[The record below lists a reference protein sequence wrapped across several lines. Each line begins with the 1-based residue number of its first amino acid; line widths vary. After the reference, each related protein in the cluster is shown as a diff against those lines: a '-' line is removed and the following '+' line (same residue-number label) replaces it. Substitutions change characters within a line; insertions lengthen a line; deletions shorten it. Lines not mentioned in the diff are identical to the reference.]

1 MTRQKVIDLLAM
13 SRFANLPTVWS
24 NGLLGVLIGWSAFP
38 DQAHLCPICV
48 TLLGIS
54 LSFLYLGGCF
64 FNDWHDL
71 DFDTK
76 TRPDRPIP
84 SGRWPRQTIL
94 SLSII
99 LMGGGLAL
107 ITFISPP
114 AGLFALGIL
123 ICILAYTKWHK
134 ISPASFFFMAGAR
147 ALIYPTAAFSL
158 LSWNQFTQSGDQ
170 ITALLILLGVGL
182 GGYILGISLT
192 ARAETSKD
200 PISDARKTFPILC
213 LCTPIFFFSAPLLLT
228 KNGSA
233 LIPLIL
239 FIGILAI
246 IVRSLRNRHNV
257 GMFVSR
263 TLATI
268 PLVDYLIIFPLG
280 VEFIRSGAIGE
291 VEQLHAPNL
300 LVLVA
305 CPLLAIAALG
315 LQKIA
320 PAT

>member
-200 PISDARKTFPILC
+200 PISDARKTLPILC

-268 PLVDYLIIFPLG
+268 PLVDYLIIFPL
-280 VEFIRSGAIGE
+280 
-291 VEQLHAPNL
+291 APNL

-305 CPLLAIAALG
+305 CPLFAIAALG

>member
-99 LMGGGLAL
+99 LMSGGLVL
-107 ITFISPP
+107 IAFVSPP
-114 AGLFALGIL
+114 AGLFAFCII

-134 ISPASFFFMAGAR
+134 INPTSFFFMAGAR
-147 ALIYPTAAFSL
+147 NRRLFPSFLEPVYSIRRPHHRPPDSSRGRPWRIHPRNFPHRSSRNL
-158 LSWNQFTQSGDQ
+158 QGPNQ
-170 ITALLILLGVGL
+170 
-182 GGYILGISLT
+182 
-192 ARAETSKD
+192 R
-200 PISDARKTFPILC
+200 
-213 LCTPIFFFSAPLLLT
+213 
-228 KNGSA
+228 
-233 LIPLIL
+233 
-239 FIGILAI
+239 
-246 IVRSLRNRHNV
+246 
-257 GMFVSR
+257 
-263 TLATI
+263 
-268 PLVDYLIIFPLG
+268 
-280 VEFIRSGAIGE
+280 
-291 VEQLHAPNL
+291 
-300 LVLVA
+300 
-305 CPLLAIAALG
+305 CP
-315 LQKIA
+315 
-320 PAT
+320 

>member
-24 NGLLGVLIGWSAFP
+24 NGLLGVLIGWTAFR
-38 DQAHLCPICV
+38 DQAHLCPICL

-64 FNDWHDL
+64 LNDWHDL

-99 LMGGGLAL
+99 LMGGGLVL
-107 ITFISPP
+107 IAFVSPP
-114 AGLFALGIL
+114 AGLFALCII

-134 ISPASFFFMAGAR
+134 INPTSFFFMAGAR

-158 LSWNQFTQSGDQ
+158 LSWNQFTQSGDH

-182 GGYILGISLT
+182 GGYIPGISLT

-200 PISDARKTFPILC
+200 PISDARKTFPVLC
-213 LCTPIFFFSAPLLLT
+213 LCAPIFFFSAPLLLT
-228 KNGSA
+228 NNGNA
-233 LIPLIL
+233 IPPLVL
-239 FIGILAI
+239 FIAAVAF
-246 IVRSLRNRHNV
+246 IVRRLRARHNV
-257 GMFVSR
+257 GIFVSR
-263 TLATI
+263 TLAAI
-268 PLVDYLIIFPLG
+268 PLVDYLIIFPL
-280 VEFIRSGAIGE
+280 
-291 VEQLHAPNL
+291 APNL
-300 LVLVA
+300 LVLIA

>member
-200 PISDARKTFPILC
+200 PISDARKTLPILC

-268 PLVDYLIIFPLG
+268 PLVDYLIIFPL
-280 VEFIRSGAIGE
+280 
-291 VEQLHAPNL
+291 APNL

>member
-1 MTRQKVIDLLAM
+1 MIFSETAMTRQKVIDLLAM

-200 PISDARKTFPILC
+200 PISDARKTLPILC

-268 PLVDYLIIFPLG
+268 PLVDYLIIFPL
-280 VEFIRSGAIGE
+280 
-291 VEQLHAPNL
+291 APNL

>member
-213 LCTPIFFFSAPLLLT
+213 LCSPIFFFSAPLLLT

-268 PLVDYLIIFPLG
+268 PLVDYLIIFPL
-280 VEFIRSGAIGE
+280 
-291 VEQLHAPNL
+291 APNL

>member
-1 MTRQKVIDLLAM
+1 
-13 SRFANLPTVWS
+13 
-24 NGLLGVLIGWSAFP
+24 
-38 DQAHLCPICV
+38 
-48 TLLGIS
+48 
-54 LSFLYLGGCF
+54 
-64 FNDWHDL
+64 
-71 DFDTK
+71 
-76 TRPDRPIP
+76 
-84 SGRWPRQTIL
+84 
-94 SLSII
+94 
-99 LMGGGLAL
+99 MGGGLAL

-213 LCTPIFFFSAPLLLT
+213 LCAPIFFFSAPLLLT

-268 PLVDYLIIFPLG
+268 PLVDYLIIFPL
-280 VEFIRSGAIGE
+280 
-291 VEQLHAPNL
+291 APNL

>member
-24 NGLLGVLIGWSAFP
+24 NGLLGVLIGWSAFS

-213 LCTPIFFFSAPLLLT
+213 LCSPIFFFSAPLLLT
-228 KNGSA
+228 KNGYA

-246 IVRSLRNRHNV
+246 IVRNLRARHNV

-268 PLVDYLIIFPLG
+268 PLVDYLIIFPL
-280 VEFIRSGAIGE
+280 
-291 VEQLHAPNL
+291 APNL
-300 LVLVA
+300 LVLIA

>member
-13 SRFANLPTVWS
+13 SRFATLPTVWS

-200 PISDARKTFPILC
+200 PISDARKTLPILC

-268 PLVDYLIIFPLG
+268 PLVDYLIIFPL
-280 VEFIRSGAIGE
+280 
-291 VEQLHAPNL
+291 APNL

>member
-213 LCTPIFFFSAPLLLT
+213 LCSPIFFFSAPLLLT
-228 KNGSA
+228 KNGYA

-246 IVRSLRNRHNV
+246 IVRNLRARHNV

-263 TLATI
+263 TLAAI
-268 PLVDYLIIFPLG
+268 PLVDYLIIFPL
-280 VEFIRSGAIGE
+280 VIIFP
-291 VEQLHAPNL
+291 LAPNL
-300 LVLVA
+300 LVLIA

>member
-170 ITALLILLGVGL
+170 ITAFLILLGVGL

-213 LCTPIFFFSAPLLLT
+213 LCSPIFFFSAPLLLT
-228 KNGSA
+228 KNGYA

-246 IVRSLRNRHNV
+246 IVRNLRARHNV

-268 PLVDYLIIFPLG
+268 PLVDYLIIFPL
-280 VEFIRSGAIGE
+280 
-291 VEQLHAPNL
+291 APNL

>member
-200 PISDARKTFPILC
+200 PISDARKTLPILC

-246 IVRSLRNRHNV
+246 IVRSLHNRHNV

-268 PLVDYLIIFPLG
+268 PLVDYLIIFPL
-280 VEFIRSGAIGE
+280 
-291 VEQLHAPNL
+291 APNL